1 MSLLDGD
8 SSSEP
13 VPHESP
19 ADLSSCHSQDSDR
32 ETHNSGHDTGGGN
45 VSQPISD
52 IGNLI
57 MRLSILCPTTP
68 PMGLGGLGGDLSY

>member
-1 MSLLDGD
+1 MSLFDGD

-45 VSQPISD
+45 VLQLYLVFPNQSVILVIS
-52 IGNLI
+52 
-57 MRLSILCPTTP
+57 
-68 PMGLGGLGGDLSY
+68 